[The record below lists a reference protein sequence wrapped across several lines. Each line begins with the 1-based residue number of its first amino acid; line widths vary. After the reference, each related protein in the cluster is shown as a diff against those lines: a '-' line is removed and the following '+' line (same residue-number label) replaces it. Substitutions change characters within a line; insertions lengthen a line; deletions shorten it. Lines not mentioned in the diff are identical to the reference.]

1 MSFSLFNLVP
11 AIYRLRDGQIAAN
24 MLLLTP
30 AEQSQLYALQNPTSP
45 LDAEQTALMNELAA
59 KSTRGPLESLLMVID
74 EQLSF
79 FAADLDQLYDDQF
92 IETCAPWVIPYIG
105 ELIGFQPIR
114 GIAPSVDNPR
124 SEVAN
129 TIALRRRKGTIGAIE
144 QLARDVTGWGAHA
157 VEFFQT
163 LAETQYVKCVRL
175 NSYYAPN
182 VRGWKP
188 RTYASSGF
196 TKMTR
201 KVDVHLPASPGLPR
215 WNIPNIGVYLWSLG
229 AYSLTGVAAVQ
240 ASDTSGPVAG
250 CYRFSQLGCDVPLF
264 HAAVY
269 QGEQITALATEAN
282 VPDYLTKILLCADLG
297 KGTQSSYYGVGKS
310 LSVTLN
316 GQLLNPYQIQVT
328 DLSGVDGSWNNLLVS
343 GSQYTVAIDPDLGRI
358 AVSPDVTVSAGGL
371 VVDFY
376 YGFNA
381 AMGGGEYERE
391 STFFVT
397 NPANI
402 FAFPDSS
409 QSYTND
415 LQSALT
421 FVAGQAAT
429 LGASVALEIQGS
441 GPAATITSPLTID
454 APTGVTIEIRAK
466 DGAYPYLVLDGEFQ
480 ITGDKLSTV
489 ILNGL
494 LLTASSTMSSGSGGS
509 DALVVLPVTRPSGA
523 DNVVSLQLEHC
534 TLVPGWS
541 LSSSGEPQH
550 ADAPAI
556 LSHAIGAQVSVE
568 LSITGP
574 IRAPETVPVGVC
586 DSILDATGKKR
597 VAYDNLDG
605 QPIGG
610 GPLTLTGSTVVGR
623 VHAQELTL
631 VSDSIFWSDI
641 IPGSPPAIVPGL
653 FADRAQAGCVRF
665 SYLPYQA
672 VTPRRFEC
680 VEQALAGPTPL
691 FLSYSYAQPDYLKL
705 SASTASSIREGADD
719 EGEMGAFHWVL
730 APLREADLEIRLQEF
745 TPVGLNTGLIY
756 QT

>member
-1 MSFSLFNLVP
+1 MSFALFNLVP
-11 AIYRLRDGQIAAN
+11 AIYRLRDGQIAAT
-24 MLLLTP
+24 MQLLTP
-30 AEQSQLYALQNPTSP
+30 DEQSRLYALQNPTSP

-59 KSTRGPLESLLMVID
+59 KAARGPLESLLMVID
-74 EQLSF
+74 EQLGY

-114 GIAPSVDNPR
+114 GIAPAVDNPR

-144 QLARDVTGWGAHA
+144 QLSRDVTGWGAHA

-175 NSYYAPN
+175 SSRYAPN

-188 RTYASSGF
+188 RAYASSGF
-196 TKMTR
+196 TAMTR

-229 AYSLTGVAAVQ
+229 AYSLTGVTAVQ
-240 ASDTSGPVAG
+240 AADSGGPVPG
-250 CYRFSQLGCDVPLF
+250 CYRFSQLGCDIPLF

-269 QGEQITALATEAN
+269 QGEQIMTLATEAN
-282 VPDYLTKILLCADLG
+282 VPEYLTRNLLCADLR
-297 KGTQSSYYGVGKS
+297 KGAQSSYYGVGKS

-316 GQLLNPYQIQVT
+316 QQLLNPYQIQVA
-328 DLSGVDGSWNNLLVS
+328 DLSGDDGSWNNLLLP
-343 GSQYTVAIDPDLGRI
+343 GSPYTVAIDPDKGRI
-358 AVSPDVTVSAGGL
+358 AVSPDVPSSAGAPL
-371 VVDFY
+371 VDFY

-391 STFFVT
+391 STFTVS
-397 NPANI
+397 NLANI
-402 FAFPDSS
+402 FAFPDPT
-409 QSYTND
+409 QSYNND

-429 LGASVALEIQGS
+429 LGSVALEIQGS

-454 APTGVTIEIRAK
+454 APTGVTIEIRAQ
-466 DGAYPYLVLDGEFQ
+466 DGAYPYIVLDGEFQ
-480 ITGDKLSTV
+480 ITGDKLSAV

-494 LLTASSTMSSGSGGS
+494 LFTASPNMTTSGSE
-509 DALVVLPVTRPSGA
+509 ALVVLPASRPSGA
-523 DNVVSLQLEHC
+523 DNVVTLQVEHC

-541 LSSSGEPQH
+541 LSSTGEPRH

-556 LSHAIGAQVSVE
+556 LSFAIGAEISVE
-568 LSITGP
+568 YSITGP
-574 IRAPETVPVGVC
+574 IRAPETVPVSVS
-586 DSILDATGKKR
+586 DSILDATGRKR
-597 VAYDNLDG
+597 VAYDNLSG
-605 QPIGG
+605 QTIGG
-610 GPLTLTGSTVVGR
+610 GPLTLVGCTVVGR
-623 VHAQELTL
+623 VHAQELAL
-631 VSDSIFWSDI
+631 VSDSIFWSEI
-641 IPGSPPAIVPGL
+641 IPGAPPAIAPGL
-653 FADRAQAGCVRF
+653 FADRVQAGCVRF

-680 VEQALAGPTPL
+680 VQQALAGPTPL
-691 FLSYSYAQPDYLKL
+691 FLSYEYARPDYLKL
-705 SASTASSIREGADD
+705 AASTPSSIRAGADD

>member
-11 AIYRLRDGQIAAN
+11 AIYRLRDGQIAAT

-30 AEQSQLYALQNPTSP
+30 AEQSQLYALQNPMSP

-59 KSTRGPLESLLMVID
+59 KAARGPLQSLLMVID
-74 EQLSF
+74 EQLRF
-79 FAADLDQLYDDQF
+79 FAADLDQLYSDQF

-105 ELIGFQPIR
+105 KLIGFQPIR
-114 GIAPSVDNPR
+114 GIAPAVDNPR

-129 TIALRRRKGTIGAIE
+129 TIALRRRKGTISALE
-144 QLARDVTGWGAHA
+144 QLARDVSGWGAHA

-163 LAETQYVKCVRL
+163 LATTQYVKCVRL
-175 NSYYAPN
+175 HNYYAPN

-188 RTYASSGF
+188 RAYASSGF
-196 TKMTR
+196 TTMPR

-229 AYSLTGVAAVQ
+229 AYSLTGVTAVQ
-240 ASDTSGPVAG
+240 ASDSSGLVPG
-250 CYRFSQLGCDVPLF
+250 CYRFSPLGCDIPLF

-269 QGEQITALATEAN
+269 QGEQILTLATEAN
-282 VPDYLTKILLCADLG
+282 VPDYLTRNLLCADFR
-297 KGTQSSYYGVGKS
+297 KGAQSNYYGVGKS

-316 GQLLNPYQIQVT
+316 QQLLNPYQIQVA
-328 DLSGVDGSWNNLLVS
+328 DLDGADGSWNNQLPS
-343 GSQYTVAIDPDLGRI
+343 GSPYTVAIDPEKGRI
-358 AVSPDVTVSAGGL
+358 AVSPDVPASAGAP

-391 STFFVT
+391 STFIVA

-402 FAFPDSS
+402 FAFPDSA
-409 QSYTND
+409 QSYNND

-429 LGASVALEIQGS
+429 LGSVALEIQGS
-441 GPAATITSPLTID
+441 GLAATITAPLTID
-454 APTGVTIEIRAK
+454 APTGVTIEIRAQ
-466 DGAYPYLVLDGEFQ
+466 DGAFPYLVLDGEFQ

-494 LLTASSTMSSGSGGS
+494 LLTASSKMNSGAGGS
-509 DALVVLPVTRPSGA
+509 EALVVLPTSRPSGA

-541 LSSSGEPQH
+541 VSSSGEPQH

-556 LSHAIGAQVSVE
+556 LSHAIGAEISVE

-574 IRAPETVPVGVC
+574 IRAPETVPVTVS
-586 DSILDATGKKR
+586 DSILDSTGRKR
-597 VAYDNLDG
+597 IAYDNLDG
-605 QPIGG
+605 QTIGG
-610 GPLTLTGSTVVGR
+610 GPLTLTGCTVLGR
-623 VHAQELTL
+623 VHAQELVL
-631 VSDSIFWSDI
+631 VSDSIFWSEAI
-641 IPGSPPAIVPGL
+641 AGTPAAIVPGL

-665 SYLPYQA
+665 SYLPYRA

-680 VEQALAGPTPL
+680 VEQVLAGPTPL
-691 FLSYSYAQPDYLKL
+691 FLSYKYTRPDYLKL
-705 SASTASSIREGADD
+705 AASTPSSIRKGADD

-730 APLREADLEIRLQEF
+730 APLREVDLEIRLQEF

>member
-1 MSFSLFNLVP
+1 MSFSLFDLVP
-11 AIYRLRDGQIAAN
+11 AVYRLRDGQIAAT
-24 MLLLTP
+24 MQLLTP
-30 AEQSQLYALQNPTSP
+30 DEQSLLYTLQNPTSP

-59 KSTRGPLESLLMVID
+59 KATRGPLQSLLMVID
-74 EQLSF
+74 EQLRY

-92 IETCAPWVIPYIG
+92 IETCATWVIPYIG

-114 GIAPSVDNPR
+114 GIAPAVDNPR

-157 VEFFQT
+157 REFFLT

-175 NSYYAPN
+175 HSDYAPN
-182 VRGWKP
+182 VRGWEP
-188 RTYASSGF
+188 RAYRFSGF

-229 AYSLTGVAAVQ
+229 AYSLTTVTAMQAV
-240 ASDTSGPVAG
+240 DLSGPVPG
-250 CYRFSQLGCDVPLF
+250 CYRFSQLGCDIPLF

-269 QGEQITALATEAN
+269 QGEQIMTLATEAN
-282 VPDYLTKILLCADLG
+282 VPNYLTRNLLCADLR
-297 KGTQSSYYGVGKS
+297 KGAQSNYYGLGKS
-310 LSVTLN
+310 LRITLN
-316 GQLLNPYQIQVT
+316 QQLLNPYQIQVA
-328 DLSGVDGSWNNLLVS
+328 DLSGADGSWNNLLPS
-343 GSQYTVAIDPDLGRI
+343 GSQYTVALDPQLGRI
-358 AVSPDVTVSAGGL
+358 AVSPDVPASAGAP

-391 STFFVT
+391 STFEIS

-402 FAFPDSS
+402 FAFPDAS
-409 QSYTND
+409 QSYGSN
-415 LQSALT
+415 LQAALT

-429 LGASVALEIQGS
+429 LGSVALEIQGS
-441 GPAATITSPLTID
+441 GPLSTPITTPLSID
-454 APTGVTIEIRAK
+454 VPGGVTVEIRAQ
-466 DGAYPYLVLDGEFQ
+466 DGTFPYLVLDGELQ
-480 ITGDKLSTV
+480 ISGDSLSTV

-494 LLTASSTMSSGSGGS
+494 LFTASSTMTPGGS
-509 DALVVLPVTRPSGA
+509 EALVVLPATRPSSGT
-523 DNVVSLQLEHC
+523 DNLVTLQVEHC

-541 LSSSGEPQH
+541 LSSSGEPQQ

-556 LSHAIGAQVSVE
+556 LSHAIGAEISVE

-574 IRAPETVPVGVC
+574 IRAPETVSVSMA
-586 DSILDATGKKR
+586 DSILDATGRKLT
-597 VAYDNLDG
+597 AYDNLSG
-605 QPIGG
+605 QAIGG
-610 GPLTLTGSTVVGR
+610 GPLTLTGCTVVGR
-623 VHAQELTL
+623 VHAQELVL
-631 VSDSIFWSDI
+631 VSDSIFWSDA
-641 IPGSPPAIVPGL
+641 IPAPSPAIVPGL

-680 VEQALAGPTPL
+680 VEQALAAPTPL
-691 FLSYSYAQPDYLKL
+691 FLSYKYTRPDYLKL
-705 SASTASSIREGADD
+705 AASTPSSIRMGADD
-719 EGEMGAFHWVL
+719 EGEMGAYHWVL
-730 APLREADLEIRLQEF
+730 APLREVDLEIRLQEF

>member
-11 AIYRLRDGQIAAN
+11 AVYRLRDGQIAAT
-24 MLLLTP
+24 MQLLTP
-30 AEQSQLYALQNPTSP
+30 DEQSQLYALQNPASP

-59 KSTRGPLESLLMVID
+59 KATRGPLESLLMVID
-74 EQLSF
+74 EQLGY

-105 ELIGFQPIR
+105 ELIGFEPIR
-114 GIAPSVDNPR
+114 GIAPAVDNPR

-144 QLARDVTGWGAHA
+144 QLSRDVTGWGAHA

-188 RTYASSGF
+188 RAYASSGF
-196 TKMTR
+196 TTMTR

-229 AYSLTGVAAVQ
+229 AYSLTGVSAVQ
-240 ASDTSGPVAG
+240 ASDTSGPVTG
-250 CYRFSQLGCDVPLF
+250 CYRFSQLGCDIPLF

-269 QGEQITALATEAN
+269 QGEQIMTLATEAN
-282 VPDYLTKILLCADLG
+282 VPDYLTRNLLCADLR
-297 KGTQSSYYGVGKS
+297 KGAQSSYYGVGKS

-316 GQLLNPYQIQVT
+316 GQLLNPYQIQVA
-328 DLSGVDGSWNNLLVS
+328 DLDGDDGSWNNLLQS
-343 GSQYTVAIDPDLGRI
+343 GSQYTVAIDPEKGRI
-358 AVSPDVTVSAGGL
+358 AVSPDVSVPAGAL

-391 STFFVT
+391 ATFIVT
-397 NPANI
+397 NPANV
-402 FAFPDSS
+402 FAFPDPT
-409 QSYTND
+409 QSYNND

-429 LGASVALEIQGS
+429 LGSVALEIQGS

-454 APTGVTIEIRAK
+454 APQGVTIEIRAQ
-466 DGAYPYLVLDGEFQ
+466 DGASPYLVLDGAFE

-494 LLTASSTMSSGSGGS
+494 LLTASSKMNWGAGGS
-509 DALVVLPVTRPSGA
+509 EALVLLPTSRPSGA
-523 DNVVSLQLEHC
+523 DNVVSLQVEHC
-534 TLVPGWS
+534 TLVPGWR
-541 LSSSGEPQH
+541 LSSAGEPQH

-556 LSHAIGAQVSVE
+556 LSHAIGAEISVE

-574 IRAPETVPVGVC
+574 IRAPETVPVSMS
-586 DSILDATGKKR
+586 DSILDATGR
-597 VAYDNLDG
+597 RRIAYDNLDG
-605 QPIGG
+605 QVIGG
-610 GPLTLTGSTVVGR
+610 GPLTLTGCTVVGR
-623 VHAQELTL
+623 VHAQELVL
-631 VSDSIFWSDI
+631 VSDSIFWSEI
-641 IPGSPPAIVPGL
+641 IPGTPPAIAPGL
-653 FADRAQAGCVRF
+653 FADRTQAGCVRF

-680 VEQALAGPTPL
+680 VEQVAAGPTPL
-691 FLSYSYAQPDYLKL
+691 FLSYRYTQPGYLKL
-705 SASTASSIREGADD
+705 AASTPSSIREGADD
-719 EGEMGAFHWVL
+719 EGEMGAFHWLL
-730 APLREADLEIRLQEF
+730 APLREADLEIRLEEF

>member
-1 MSFSLFNLVP
+1 MSFSLFKLVP
-11 AIYRLRDGQIAAN
+11 AVYRLRDGQIAAT
-24 MLLLTP
+24 MQLLTP
-30 AEQSQLYALQNPTSP
+30 DEQSRLYALQNSVTP

-59 KSTRGPLESLLMVID
+59 KAARGPLESLLMIVD
-74 EQLSF
+74 EQLGN
-79 FAADLDQLYDDQF
+79 FAADLDQLYSNQF

-114 GIAPSVDNPR
+114 GIAPAVDNPR

-144 QLARDVTGWGAHA
+144 QLSRDVTGWGAHA

-163 LAETQYVKCVRL
+163 LAVTQYVKCVRL
-175 NSYYAPN
+175 HNYYAPN

-188 RTYASSGF
+188 RAYASSGF
-196 TKMTR
+196 TKMAR
-201 KVDVHLPASPGLPR
+201 KVDVHLPTSPGLPR

-229 AYSLTGVAAVQ
+229 AFSLTGVTAVQ
-240 ASDTSGPVAG
+240 ASEASVPVPN
-250 CYRFSQLGCDVPLF
+250 CYRFSQLGCDIPLF

-269 QGEQITALATEAN
+269 QGEEIMTLATEAN
-282 VPDYLTKILLCADLG
+282 VPDYLTRNLLCADLR
-297 KGTQSSYYGVGKS
+297 KGAQSNYYGVGKS

-316 GQLLNPYQIQVT
+316 QQLLNPYQIQVA
-328 DLSGVDGSWNNLLVS
+328 DLSGADGSWNNLLPS
-343 GSQYTVAIDPDLGRI
+343 GSQYRVAIDPELGRI
-358 AVSPDVTVSAGGL
+358 AVSPDVPASAGAP
-371 VVDFY
+371 VVDFF
-376 YGFNA
+376 YGCNA

-391 STFFVT
+391 STFTVS

-402 FAFPDSS
+402 FAFPDAA
-409 QSYTND
+409 QSYGSD
-415 LQSALT
+415 LQKALT

-429 LGASVALEIQGS
+429 LGSVALEIQGS

-454 APTGVTIEIRAK
+454 APSGVTIEIRGR

-480 ITGDKLSTV
+480 ITGDSLSTV

-494 LLTASSTMSSGSGGS
+494 LFTASSAMSAGGS
-509 DALVVLPVTRPSGA
+509 EALVALPKSRPSGS
-523 DNVVSLQLEHC
+523 DNLVTLQVEHC

-541 LSSSGEPQH
+541 LLSSGDPQQ

-556 LSHAIGAQVSVE
+556 LSHAIGAEISVE
-568 LSITGP
+568 LSISGP
-574 IRAPETVPVGVC
+574 IRAPETVPVSVS
-586 DSILDATGKKR
+586 DSILDATGRKLI
-597 VAYDNLDG
+597 AYDNLAG
-605 QPIGG
+605 QAIGG
-610 GPLTLTGSTVVGR
+610 GPLTLAGCTVVGR
-623 VHAQELTL
+623 VHAQELVL
-631 VSDSIFWSDI
+631 VSDSIFWSEAI
-641 IPGSPPAIVPGL
+641 AGAAPAIVPGL
-653 FADRAQAGCVRF
+653 FSDRVQAGCVRF

-680 VEQALAGPTPL
+680 VEQVLAGSTPL
-691 FLSYSYAQPDYLKL
+691 FLSYKYTRPGYLKL
-705 SASTASSIREGADD
+705 AASTAPSIRTGADD

-730 APLREADLEIRLQEF
+730 APLREADLGIRLAEF